1 MNDRSLIFRFADVEV
16 REREFCLVKSG
27 ELIPVEP
34 KAFRV
39 LLILLR
45 NPQKLIT
52 KDELL
57 QAVWGDTAVT
67 ENSLARS
74 IALLRKLLG
83 DETRNPRYIETVATV
98 GYRFLCQV
106 ESSIRIGEDQENGDS
121 LDRRNGSAV
130 TKKKASIEI
139 AAMASPSALDKPE
152 RRASRISLWVLAG
165 TAIAVCSLAWFWHL
179 SRRMPPPRI
188 TAYTQL
194 THDGNKKWV
203 GGTDGSRIYLFL
215 QSETDPI
222 GEVSVSGGEIA
233 HIPIPMRNIATAG
246 LIDVSPDGSNFL
258 VQSNEKG
265 FGKDR
270 PVWNVRMPEG
280 SSRSVPGLS
289 ASARFSPDGKLVAY
303 ATANREIWVVGS
315 DGADARKLTSGPI
328 VAGAN
333 LDLEMPKDIAWSP
346 DGRLIRFS
354 KGGRLWEI
362 SVEGRS
368 LHEVLVHWP
377 SGTHDCGNWTQDGRF
392 FLFQVKQKWY
402 DWGGQL
408 WALDERHPLL
418 SHGPGDP
425 VQLTTGP
432 IVWGCPVP
440 SRDGK
445 QIFATGW
452 TSRGEL
458 QRFDAKTGQLQP
470 FLNGIS
476 AVGATFSRDGQR
488 VAYVKYDEGTLWTA
502 NRDGSHA
509 VQLTYPPAHVVMPRW
524 SPDGTQISFTD
535 PERTPINGY
544 VVPAS
549 GGAPR
554 ILSPGNIATDAGW
567 SPDGKRIVFL
577 NPAVQPRDL
586 RILDLESKRVTT
598 LPGSAGTY
606 SPRWSPDGRFIA
618 GLPDDSLSVKIF
630 DLRTEKWATFPQMDI
645 VGYPQWSS
653 DGRFIYFLR
662 TNTIDGTG
670 VYRLRVANG
679 ETELVIGLKG
689 FHMTGWWLQWLG
701 LDASDAPL
709 VLKDIGTHDVYA
721 LTLEEK

>member
-1 MNDRSLIFRFADVEV
+1 MESKSFIFSFGDVEV
-16 REREFCLVKSG
+16 REREFTLARGGVAQ
-27 ELIPVEP
+27 PVEP
-34 KAFRV
+34 KTFRV
-39 LLILLR
+39 LLILLKS
-45 NPQKLIT
+45 PQKLVP
-52 KDELL
+52 KEELVK
-57 QAVWGDTAVT
+57 AVWGDVAVSD
-67 ENSLARS
+67 NSLTRC
-74 IALLRKLLG
+74 IAALRRVLG
-83 DETRNPRYIETVATV
+83 DDARQPRYIETVTTV
-98 GYRFLCQV
+98 GYRFLSPVKVV
-106 ESSIRIGEDQENGDS
+106 EDGAPE
-121 LDRRNGSAV
+121 SAETEAPAPV
-130 TKKKASIEI
+130 AI
-139 AAMASPSALDKPE
+139 AAVEAKRSGARRWVIGGVAVAALG
-152 RRASRISLWVLAG
+152 L
-165 TAIAVCSLAWFWHL
+165 TAWNL
-179 SRRMPPPRI
+179 SRPMPPPRI
-188 TAYTQL
+188 KAYTQL

-203 GGTDGSRIYLFL
+203 AGTDGSRIYLLL
-215 QSETDPI
+215 QSETDPV
-222 GEVSVSGGEIA
+222 GEVSVSGGEIG
-233 HIPIPMRNIATAG
+233 HIAIPMRNIATAG

-265 FGKDR
+265 YGKDR

-280 SSRSVPGLS
+280 SSRGVPGLS
-289 ASARFSPDGKLVAY
+289 SGGRFSPDGKLVTY

-315 DGADARKLTSGPI
+315 DGANARKLSSGPI
-328 VAGAN
+328 TAGTSQ
-333 LDLEMPKDIAWSP
+333 DLEMPKDFAWSP

-354 KGGRLWEI
+354 KGSRLWEI
-362 SVEGRS
+362 SAEGRN

-377 SGTHDCGNWTQDGRF
+377 SGAHDCGNWTQDGRF
-392 FLFQVKQKWY
+392 FLFRVKQKWY

-408 WALDERHPLL
+408 WALDERRGLL
-418 SHGPGDP
+418 RHGPGDP

-432 IVWGCPVP
+432 IVWGCPVS

-458 QRFDAKTGQLQP
+458 QRFDATTRQLQP

-535 PERTPINGY
+535 PKRTPINSY
-544 VVPAS
+544 LVPAS

-554 ILSPGNIATDAGW
+554 ILSPGNIGTDAGW
-567 SPDGKRIVFL
+567 SPDGKRIIFS
-577 NPAVQPRDL
+577 NSGAQPHDL
-586 RILDLESKRVTT
+586 RILDFESQRVAM

-606 SPRWSPDGRFIA
+606 SPRWSPDGRFVA
-618 GLPDDSLSVKIF
+618 ALPDDSLSVKIF
-630 DLRTEKWATFPQMDI
+630 DLRTEKWATFPQPDV

-653 DGRFIYFLR
+653 DSRFIYFLR

-689 FHMTGWWLQWLG
+689 FHMTGWWFQWLG